1 MKNKRMMGLFL
12 VSLCCLTIC
21 GCQRRQTTSVVS
33 GSPNPN
39 ASITYEKGRDQVG
52 VLKSMDAERKT
63 MTFYQPL
70 LEKEATYSYTGA
82 TEVLTKNDKAIS
94 SESLEIGQVFDLYLK
109 DDKSTLDKVQSSEDV
124 LEYEE
129 VKNIE
134 INTDESFMKVNGV
147 RYRYGSGFQ
156 VFSEGKPID
165 LQEISASDEVTF
177 RGVKGK
183 AYSLVVTKG
192 HGYIK
197 PVKYKDF
204 VGGTMTIS
212 GIRILSVT
220 EDMLVPVPE
229 GTYEVSM
236 KNGDF
241 EGSRSIAVERDKT
254 FELDMSL
261 FKSMAKDKG
270 QVVFDI
276 DPQGAELYVNG
287 TMTDY
292 SKPVSLKYGKHS
304 IRVVLDGYTT
314 YAGVV
319 DVQSAN
325 PTVRISL
332 AEEEAEIS
340 KDDESSVEKES
351 ADSQSSVTDTYD
363 NEHKIT
369 VSTPAGAR
377 VYLDGNY
384 QGVAPCSFPKKI
396 GAVTLTVSKDGYV
409 TKSYSVTTT
418 DDDEDVS
425 WSFPDLV
432 AEGNETN

>member
-1 MKNKRMMGLFL
+1 MRDKRIMGLFL
-12 VSLCCLTIC
+12 GLLCCLLLSGC
-21 GCQRRQTTSVVS
+21 GKKTARQAVTQ
-33 GSPNPN
+33 SPNPN
-39 ASITYEKGRDQVG
+39 ASITYEKGRDLVG
-52 VLKSMDAERKT
+52 VLTKAEAGS
-63 MTFYQPL
+63 MTFYEPE
-70 LEKEATYSYTGA
+70 LEKEATYTYSGA
-82 TEVLTKNDKAIS
+82 TEILTKNEKQIS
-94 SESLEIGQVFDLYLK
+94 SESLEIGQVLDLYLDEGK
-109 DDKSTLDKVQSSEDV
+109 TSLQKVQISKDIVENDDV
-124 LEYEE
+124 KD
-129 VKNIE
+129 VRF
-134 INTDESFMKVNGV
+134 NTDESYLEIQGT

-156 VFSEGKPID
+156 AFSDGQPIE
-165 LQEISASDEVTF
+165 LQEIAATDEVTF

-183 AYSLVVTKG
+183 AYSLVVTKV

-197 PVKYKDF
+197 PAKYKDF
-204 VGGTMTIS
+204 IGGTMTIS
-212 GIRILSVT
+212 GVRILPVT
-220 EDMLVPVPE
+220 KDMLVPVPE

-254 FELDMSL
+254 LELDMSL
-261 FKSMAKDKG
+261 FKSTVKDKG

-292 SKPVSLKYGKHS
+292 SKPVSLQYGKHS
-304 IRVVLDGYTT
+304 IKVVLDGYTT

-332 AEEEAEIS
+332 AEEEAEVS
-340 KDDESSVEKES
+340 SDDESSVEKDDSNQQNTVTES
-351 ADSQSSVTDTYD
+351 YD
-363 NEHKIT
+363 NDHKIT
-369 VSTPAGAR
+369 VSTPAGAS

-396 GAVTLTVSKDGYV
+396 GAVTLTVAKDGYT

-425 WSFPDLV
+425 WSFPDLE
-432 AEGNETN
+432 AKGSETN

>member
-1 MKNKRMMGLFL
+1 M
-12 VSLCCLTIC
+12 
-21 GCQRRQTTSVVS
+21 
-33 GSPNPN
+33 
-39 ASITYEKGRDQVG
+39 
-52 VLKSMDAERKT
+52 
-63 MTFYQPL
+63 
-70 LEKEATYSYTGA
+70 
-82 TEVLTKNDKAIS
+82 
-94 SESLEIGQVFDLYLK
+94 
-109 DDKSTLDKVQSSEDV
+109 
-124 LEYEE
+124 
-129 VKNIE
+129 
-134 INTDESFMKVNGV
+134 
-147 RYRYGSGFQ
+147 
-156 VFSEGKPID
+156 
-165 LQEISASDEVTF
+165 
-177 RGVKGK
+177 KGK

-241 EGSRSIAVERDKT
+241 EVSRSIAVERDKT

-261 FKSMAKDKG
+261 FKSIAKDKG

-332 AEEEAEIS
+332 A
-340 KDDESSVEKES
+340 
-351 ADSQSSVTDTYD
+351 
-363 NEHKIT
+363 
-369 VSTPAGAR
+369 
-377 VYLDGNY
+377 
-384 QGVAPCSFPKKI
+384 
-396 GAVTLTVSKDGYV
+396 
-409 TKSYSVTTT
+409 
-418 DDDEDVS
+418 
-425 WSFPDLV
+425 
-432 AEGNETN
+432 